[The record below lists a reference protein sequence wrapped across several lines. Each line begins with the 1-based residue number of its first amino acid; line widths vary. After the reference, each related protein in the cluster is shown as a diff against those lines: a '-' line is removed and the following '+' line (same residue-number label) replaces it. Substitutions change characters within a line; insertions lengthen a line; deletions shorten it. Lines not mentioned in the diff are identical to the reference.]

1 MLVSWDEF
9 IKTNDPK
16 DETDAGMLMLWRRL
30 PENAEEAIVVTDAGI
45 TYVASVSHE
54 A

>member
-45 TYVASVSHE
+45 T
-54 A
+54 